1 MNVLVLLGSLRA
13 ASTNARLAQ
22 AAIAA
27 LPAGAVAT
35 ISSLP
40 AHLPFY
46 DEDLDVPDAL
56 PDAVAAFRAEV
67 AAADALIVVT
77 PEYNA
82 TMSAVLKNAIDWAS
96 RPRGAAELAGKR
108 VLVLAATGSPRDALW
123 ARESTVRSLTI
134 AGAAPLAD
142 TLGIPSSSAAFAP
155 DGSLANPEHADA
167 LAGLIAQLT
176 EQRATPAAA

>member
-46 DEDLDVPDAL
+46 DEDLDV

-134 AGAAPLAD
+134 AGAALLAD
-142 TLGIPSSSAAFAP
+142 TLGIPSSYAAFAP